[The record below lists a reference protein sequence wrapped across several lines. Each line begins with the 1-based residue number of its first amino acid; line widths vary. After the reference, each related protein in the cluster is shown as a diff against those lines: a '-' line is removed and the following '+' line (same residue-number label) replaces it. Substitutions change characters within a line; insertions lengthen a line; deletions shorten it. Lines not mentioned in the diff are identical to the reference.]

1 MQKLSSSLTRWSG
14 LAAILGGALWIIGAV
29 IHASKPRGCIAEE
42 CAFRPMRESG
52 ALDGILMLLSL
63 VFLAVGV
70 AGLVILARNTGRF
83 GKMGKTGIV
92 IGAAGVALLLIAI
105 LIQVIFFGGDDFPL
119 WPAFVIPGLLAIV
132 AGLVLLGVA
141 ILRSGVLPR
150 WTAALLIIGALAMLG
165 VNEQTA
171 RVLLTIPLGVAWV
184 AVGYVL
190 WSGRQ
195 VSAEQAARVK

>member
-1 MQKLSSSLTRWSG
+1 M
-14 LAAILGGALWIIGAV
+14 LGGALWIIGAV

-52 ALDGILMLLSL
+52 ALGGILLLLSL

-83 GKMGKTGIV
+83 GKMGKTGVV
-92 IGAAGVALLLIAI
+92 IGAAGVALLLIAT

-119 WPAFVIPGLLAIV
+119 WPAFVIPGLLAIA
-132 AGLVLLGVA
+132 AGLVFLGVA
-141 ILRSGVLPR
+141 ILRSRVLPR

-165 VNEQTA
+165 ANEQTS

-195 VSAEQAARVK
+195 ESAEQAARVR